1 MLIAWDAGCCAG
13 SGPTTLLTPFQAP
26 LLPLGVSQPSSSV
39 AVIARNVC
47 ERMWCWGHRDASCDV
62 LITATAHLPLPSLC
76 TEGRRG
82 SHWFKGLL
90 FFSLPLSR
98 PLSSSLSLC
107 LAVAVSSLF
116 SLSLFLSVLFSLSPA
131 SSPSVLSTNCREG
144 DVMLPCDFSVSAVC
158 GVKSA

>member
-1 MLIAWDAGCCAG
+1 MGCRLLRWQRTNHLANPFP
-13 SGPTTLLTPFQAP
+13 GPPPPPPPGGLSTIELRCSHCQ
-26 LLPLGVSQPSSSV
+26 
-39 AVIARNVC
+39 

-116 SLSLFLSVLFSLSPA
+116 FLSFFFLCSFLSPQPLHRRFFLRTA
-131 SSPSVLSTNCREG
+131 AKE
-144 DVMLPCDFSVSAVC
+144 M
-158 GVKSA
+158 